1 MHLANAG
8 GITRRARY
16 RFFRDLGSEA
26 RDLVLLTL
34 VDAAAVRGDSPLSIW
49 KDREARSCVT

>member
-1 MHLANAG
+1 MQG

-34 VDAAAVRGDSPLSIW
+34 VDAAAVRGDSPLSVW
-49 KDREARSCVT
+49 DRTGRRDPA